1 MKQETT
7 GEPPFFIILAS
18 GSPRRKALLTDLGLQ
33 LKIVSTE
40 IPEVPK
46 AEESPLSFSRRMAWR
61 KAELVSTVYFQHWVL
76 GADTVVVL
84 DKILFGKPE
93 GSREAKKFLQ
103 ALSGKTHQVITS
115 FCLLNRALERAV
127 TRSVS
132 TRVTFK
138 PLSPKEIDWYIRT
151 REPLDKAGAYA
162 IQGKGAFCVQKI
174 RGSYTN
180 VVGLPVKEVL
190 EALEKYAG
198 FRLGSSKLEGGY
210 PQG

>member
-1 MKQETT
+1 M
-7 GEPPFFIILAS
+7 
-18 GSPRRKALLTDLGLQ
+18 LTDLGLK

-40 IPEVPK
+40 IPEIPNPG
-46 AEESPLSFSRRMAWR
+46 ESPLSFSRRMAWR
-61 KAELVSTVYFQHWVL
+61 KTDLVSAVYFRHWVL

-84 DKILFGKPE
+84 EKTLFGKPE
-93 GSREAKKFLQ
+93 NSGEARKFLQ

-115 FCLLNRALERAV
+115 FCLLNRALKRSIA
-127 TRSVS
+127 RSVS

-138 PLSPKEIDWYIRT
+138 PLSPREIDWYIQT

-180 VVGLPVKEVL
+180 VVGLPVTEVL

-198 FRLGSSKLEGGY
+198 FRLGSSKLKGNIN
-210 PQG
+210 